1 MKILKQL
8 IFAVALIVCVSVS
21 VSAQKDEGKR
31 PKKGNPPI
39 IVVGNDG
46 KKPKEDKPKEDDRR
60 KKPQINF
67 FFRLE
72 D

>member
-8 IFAVALIVCVSVS
+8 IFAVAVVFCVSITA
-21 VSAQKDEGKR
+21 SAQKDEGKT

-39 IVVGNDG
+39 IVPGG
-46 KKPKEDKPKEDDRR
+46 KKPKEDKPKDEDRR

-67 FFRLE
+67 FFRSE